1 MSSTLKPSP
10 LDWLSFP
17 PTSPSDV
24 HAPHPDLFDLD
35 LEASIIALPQVD
47 QEQLQQLNIDL
58 TDPYAFLP
66 TNATPRCGPP
76 STLTASSESTYD
88 SYSESLYNYS
98 EYESNPTD
106 YSADLGIDFSTFTVD
121 VDAAAAEAKAQF
133 IAAAAL
139 DSTRSNTP
147 NNIVKTDPDCVL
159 GLLPNLEPDVSSS
172 GASNSPDSTSSP
184 SSSPNPNNNNN
195 NNNSNNNIF
204 TVPFMSASDA
214 QHRSSYDR
222 LNSAVVAAALAAQ
235 SQSGVTDYY
244 PSAIYNYKHLP
255 AAQNT
260 ISPNNLLPATAIRLP
275 AMLRSFDPKQPQTLQ
290 QQQSHHNHHLQQQ
303 QQPAQTPSPPQQ
315 QSHSSISPS
324 PSNSNSASSSPPHD
338 SAEQRDPRKKY
349 KCQSC
354 PRAFARAYNLKTH
367 QQTHDPNRLK
377 PHTCPHRSCGRSFS
391 RKHDL
396 GRHLVSIHR
405 DEPVSAS
412 NSGSESKNSNDSLNT
427 IGVAQGP
434 RGWCDLCGAGWVGK
448 EASCSCRDVK

>member
-1 MSSTLKPSP
+1 MSSTLKVSP

-47 QEQLQQLNIDL
+47 QEQLQHLNIDL
-58 TDPYAFLP
+58 TDTYAFLP

-106 YSADLGIDFSTFTVD
+106 YSADLGIDFSKFTVD
-121 VDAAAAEAKAQF
+121 VDAAAAEAKAQLM
-133 IAAAAL
+133 AAAAAASSL
-139 DSTRSNTP
+139 NATRSNTP
-147 NNIVKTDPDCVL
+147 NNIVKQDPDSVL
-159 GLLPNLEPDVSSS
+159 HLLPNLDLDVSSS
-172 GASNSPDSTSSP
+172 GASNSPDNSSAS
-184 SSSPNPNNNNN
+184 SSSPN
-195 NNNSNNNIF
+195 SNDLFAI
-204 TVPFMSASDA
+204 PFMSTSDVNL
-214 QHRSSYDR
+214 RSSYDS
-222 LNSAVVAAALAAQ
+222 LNSAAVAAALSAH
-235 SQSGVTDYY
+235 SQSPATDYY
-244 PSAIYNYKHLP
+244 PSAIYGYKHLP

-260 ISPNNLLPATAIRLP
+260 ISPTNLLPGPLARLP
-275 AMLRSFDPKQPQTLQ
+275 IMIRSLDHNKH
-290 QQQSHHNHHLQQQ
+290 SHQAHSQ
-303 QQPAQTPSPPQQ
+303 PQQ
-315 QSHSSISPS
+315 QSHASLSPT
-324 PSNSNSASSSPPHD
+324 PSNSNSTGSTPPLD
-338 SAEQRDPRKKY
+338 NAEQKDPRKKY
-349 KCQSC
+349 KCPAC

-412 NSGSESKNSNDSLNT
+412 SGSGAENSKNTSNHNNI
-427 IGVAQGP
+427 IGVSQGP
-434 RGWCDLCGAGWVGK
+434 RGWCDHCGAGWVGK
-448 EASCSCRDVK
+448 EATCACRDLK

>member
-58 TDPYAFLP
+58 TDTYAFLP

-121 VDAAAAEAKAQF
+121 VDAAAAEAKAQL

-147 NNIVKTDPDCVL
+147 NNIVKTDPECVL

-184 SSSPNPNNNNN
+184 SSSPNANNNNN
-195 NNNSNNNIF
+195 LFSI
-204 TVPFMSASDA
+204 PFMSTSDA
-214 QHRSSYDR
+214 HHRSSYDS
-222 LNSAVVAAALAAQ
+222 LNSAAVAAAFSAH
-235 SQSGVTDYY
+235 SQPAVTDYY

-260 ISPNNLLPATAIRLP
+260 ISPTNLLPTTAIRLP
-275 AMLRSFDPKQPQTLQ
+275 AMLRSFDPKQSQTLQ
-290 QQQSHHNHHLQQQ
+290 QQQSHHNHHPQQQ
-303 QQPAQTPSPPQQ
+303 QQQAQTPSQPQPQ
-315 QSHSSISPS
+315 PHSSISPS
-324 PSNSNSASSSPPHD
+324 PSNSNSTSSTPPHD

-354 PRAFARAYNLKTH
+354 PRGRITFAH
-367 QQTHDPNRLK
+367 
-377 PHTCPHRSCGRSFS
+377 F
-391 RKHDL
+391 
-396 GRHLVSIHR
+396 
-405 DEPVSAS
+405 
-412 NSGSESKNSNDSLNT
+412 
-427 IGVAQGP
+427 VALP
-434 RGWCDLCGAGWVGK
+434 A
-448 EASCSCRDVK
+448 